1 MPSHR
6 DGLQFALSVKSI
18 FNKIVDVK
26 PNEVRALWLC
36 FILFFVVLAGYY
48 VIRPIRDNI
57 GATQFEN
64 LWWMFTVVL
73 VAMIVANAL
82 FSMIVARMS
91 RRKFIP
97 IAYRF
102 FILNLIIFFVLMQFM
117 PPGKQPWV
125 DGCFFV
131 WVSVFNLFAT
141 AVFWGFMTDIFTN
154 EQGKRLFG
162 FIAVGG
168 SLGGMLGPIITASL
182 VHRVSTGVLLLICAG
197 MLEIAAQSVRFFPAE
212 FRPDNSKSPEDT
224 TAEKPIG
231 GKFWDGV
238 THICKS
244 PYLFGLFLFILLY
257 TLTSTWT
264 YFQQSELTKVGFAD
278 RAARTAFF
286 AKLDLSVNTLTLL
299 LQIFLTGRL
308 MKFLG
313 VTVTLLFMPVLSL
326 FGFAAMGLVPVLAV
340 LAVFQVSRRA
350 STFAFMRPAREVL
363 FTVLRREDKYKAK
376 SFIDTFGYRCGDQF
390 GAWSYGGMQAFGLT
404 LSTISYIAVPA
415 VGCWCA
421 LGVWLGRKQ
430 RALADAPAKRDQ
442 AAPPRR
448 AVTQWPCR
456 QIWKRQV
463 IRPSESARPR
473 P

>member
-1 MPSHR
+1 MRKFFS
-6 DGLQFALSVKSI
+6 
-18 FNKIVDVK
+18 NIVDVK
-26 PNEVRALWLC
+26 PEEIRALWLG
-36 FILFFVVLAGYY
+36 FIFFFVVLAGYY
-48 VIRPIRDNI
+48 VIRPVRDNI
-57 GATQFEN
+57 GANFSED

-73 VAMIVANAL
+73 VTMIVANAL
-82 FSMIVARMS
+82 FSFIVARMS

-102 FILNLIIFFVLMQFM
+102 FIANLLIFFVLMRVVPAKGQV
-117 PPGKQPWV
+117 WV
-125 DGCFFV
+125 DGAFFA

-141 AVFWGFMTDIFTN
+141 AVFWGFMTDLFTT

-168 SLGGMLGPIITASL
+168 SLGGILGPIITASL

-197 MLEIAAQSVRFFPAE
+197 MLEIAAQSIRFFPAE
-212 FRPDNSKSPEDT
+212 FRRSDSKSAEDAAA
-224 TAEKPIG
+224 AEKPIG

-257 TLTSTWT
+257 TLTSTWA
-264 YFQQSELTKVGFAD
+264 YFQQAELTKASFVD

-326 FGFAAMGLVPVLAV
+326 FGFAAMGLMPVLTV
-340 LAVFQVSRRA
+340 LAVFQVVRRA

-390 GAWSYGGMQAFGLT
+390 GAWSYGGMQALGLS
-404 LSTISYIAVPA
+404 LSTISYVAIPVVA
-415 VGCWCA
+415 GWCA
-421 LGVWLGRKQ
+421 LGVWLGRRQ
-430 RALADAPAKRDQ
+430 GMLADAQAKRDRSSPLTDI
-442 AAPPRR
+442 AAPEP
-448 AVTQWPCR
+448 A
-456 QIWKRQV
+456 
-463 IRPSESARPR
+463 
-473 P
+473 

>member
-1 MPSHR
+1 VNR
-6 DGLQFALSVKSI
+6 I
-18 FNKIVDVK
+18 FSKVVDVK
-26 PNEVRALWLC
+26 PNEVRALWLG
-36 FILFFVVLAGYY
+36 FVFFFVVLAGYY
-48 VIRPIRDNI
+48 VIRPVRDNI
-57 GATQFEN
+57 GAAFSDN

-73 VAMIVANAL
+73 LTMLVANAL
-82 FSMIVARMS
+82 FSAVVARMP

-102 FILNLIIFFVLMQFM
+102 FILNLIIFFVLMQYM
-117 PPGKQPWV
+117 PPGKQRWV

-141 AVFWGFMTDIFTN
+141 AVFWSFMTDLFTT

-168 SLGGMLGPIITASL
+168 SLGGILGPIITTSL

-212 FRPDNSKSPEDT
+212 FRRDHTKANHET
-224 TAEKPIG
+224 AAAEKPIG
-231 GKFWDGV
+231 GKFWDGI

-244 PYLFGLFLFILLY
+244 PYLFGLLVFILLY
-257 TLTSTWT
+257 TLTSTWA

-278 RAARTAFF
+278 KAARTAFF

-299 LQIFLTGRL
+299 LQVFLTGRL

-326 FGFAAMGLVPVLAV
+326 FGFAAMGIAPVLAV
-340 LAVFQVSRRA
+340 LAVFQVARRA

-390 GAWSYGGMQAFGLT
+390 GAWSYGGMQAFGLNLT
-404 LSTISYIAVPA
+404 AISYIGVPVVA
-415 VGCWCA
+415 GWCV

-430 RALADAPAKRDQ
+430 RDLADTQATKDRNTNLRDVTPAET
-442 AAPPRR
+442 A
-448 AVTQWPCR
+448 
-456 QIWKRQV
+456 
-463 IRPSESARPR
+463 
-473 P
+473 

>member
-1 MPSHR
+1 MKR
-6 DGLQFALSVKSI
+6 I
-18 FNKIVDVK
+18 FSKIVDVK
-26 PNEVRALWLC
+26 PEEIRALWLG

-102 FILNLIIFFVLMQFM
+102 FILNLVIFFVLMQFM

-168 SLGGMLGPIITASL
+168 SLGGMLGPLITASL

-197 MLEIAAQSVRFFPAE
+197 MLEIAAQSIRFFPAE
-212 FRPDNSKSPEDT
+212 FRRSDSKSAEDAAA
-224 TAEKPIG
+224 AEKPIG

-264 YFQQSELTKVGFAD
+264 YFQQSELTKVGIVD
-278 RAARTAFF
+278 KAARTAFF

-340 LAVFQVSRRA
+340 LAVFQVARRA

-390 GAWSYGGMQAFGLT
+390 GAWSYGGMQALGLG
-404 LSTISYIAVPA
+404 LSTISYIAVPVVA
-415 VGCWCA
+415 CWCA

-430 RALADAPAKRDQ
+430 RALADAQAKRDQ
-442 AAPPRR
+442 AAPLTDIAAPEP
-448 AVTQWPCR
+448 A
-456 QIWKRQV
+456 
-463 IRPSESARPR
+463 
-473 P
+473 

>member
-1 MPSHR
+1 MKKLFS
-6 DGLQFALSVKSI
+6 
-18 FNKIVDVK
+18 KIVDVK
-26 PNEVRALWLC
+26 PNEIRAVWLS
-36 FILFFVVLAGYY
+36 FVFFFVVLAGYY

-57 GATQFEN
+57 GATYFEN

-73 VAMIVANAL
+73 LVMIVANAL
-82 FSMIVARMS
+82 FSAIVSRMS
-91 RRKFIP
+91 RRRFIP
-97 IAYRF
+97 IAYRL
-102 FILNLIIFFVLMQFM
+102 FILNLLIFFALMQYM

-141 AVFWGFMTDIFTN
+141 AVFWGFMTDLFTT

-182 VHRVSTGVLLLICAG
+182 VHHVSTGVLLLICAA

-212 FRPDNSKSPEDT
+212 SRRDNSTPGEEAAA
-224 TAEKPIG
+224 AEKPIG

-257 TLTSTWT
+257 TFTSTWT
-264 YFQQSELTKVGFAD
+264 YFQQAELTKAGFVD
-278 RAARTAFF
+278 KAARTAFF
-286 AKLDLSVNTLTLL
+286 AKLDLSVNTLTLF

-326 FGFAAMGLVPVLAV
+326 FGFAAMGLVPNLTVLA
-340 LAVFQVSRRA
+340 AFQVARRA

-376 SFIDTFGYRCGDQF
+376 SFIDTFGYRCGDWLGSQ
-390 GAWSYGGMQAFGLT
+390 SYGGLHALGLG
-404 LSTISYIAVPA
+404 LSAISYIAVPVVA
-415 VGCWCA
+415 GWCA

-430 RALADAPAKRDQ
+430 SALAAKASTNHD
-442 AAPPRR
+442 
-448 AVTQWPCR
+448 
-456 QIWKRQV
+456 
-463 IRPSESARPR
+463 
-473 P
+473 

>member
-26 PNEVRALWLC
+26 PNEVRALWLG

-102 FILNLIIFFVLMQFM
+102 FILNLVIFFVLMQFM

-168 SLGGMLGPIITASL
+168 SLGGMLGPLITASL

-197 MLEIAAQSVRFFPAE
+197 MLEIAAQSIRFFLA
-212 FRPDNSKSPEDT
+212 
-224 TAEKPIG
+224 
-231 GKFWDGV
+231 
-238 THICKS
+238 
-244 PYLFGLFLFILLY
+244 
-257 TLTSTWT
+257 
-264 YFQQSELTKVGFAD
+264 
-278 RAARTAFF
+278 
-286 AKLDLSVNTLTLL
+286 
-299 LQIFLTGRL
+299 GRL

-340 LAVFQVSRRA
+340 LAVFQVARRA

-363 FTVLRREDKYKAK
+363 FTVLRREDK
-376 SFIDTFGYRCGDQF
+376 IG
-390 GAWSYGGMQAFGLT
+390 
-404 LSTISYIAVPA
+404 
-415 VGCWCA
+415 
-421 LGVWLGRKQ
+421 
-430 RALADAPAKRDQ
+430 
-442 AAPPRR
+442 
-448 AVTQWPCR
+448 
-456 QIWKRQV
+456 
-463 IRPSESARPR
+463 
-473 P
+473 

>member
-1 MPSHR
+1 
-6 DGLQFALSVKSI
+6 VKRI
-18 FNKIVDVK
+18 FTKIVDVK
-26 PNEVRALWLC
+26 PNEVRALWLG
-36 FILFFVVLAGYY
+36 FIFFFVVLAGYY
-48 VIRPIRDNI
+48 VIRPVRDNI

-73 VAMIVANAL
+73 VTMIGANAL

-91 RRKFIP
+91 RRRFIP

-102 FILNLIIFFVLMQFM
+102 FILNLLIFFVLMQFM
-117 PPGKQPWV
+117 PPGKQRWV

-141 AVFWGFMTDIFTN
+141 AVFWGFMTDIFTS

-168 SLGGMLGPIITASL
+168 SLGGILGPIITASL
-182 VHRVSTGVLLLICAG
+182 VHHVSTGVLLLICAG
-197 MLEIAAQSVRFFPAE
+197 MLEIAAQSVRFFPSD
-212 FRPDNSKSPEDT
+212 FRRHDSKSAEDEN
-224 TAEKPIG
+224 AEKPIG

-238 THICKS
+238 TNICKS

-264 YFQQSELTKVGFAD
+264 YFQQAELTKTGFVD

-326 FGFAAMGLVPVLAV
+326 FGFAAMGLAPVLTV
-340 LAVFQVSRRA
+340 LAVFQVARRA

-390 GAWSYGGMQAFGLT
+390 GAWSYGGMQALGLG
-404 LSTISYIAVPA
+404 LSTISYIAVPVVA
-415 VGCWCA
+415 CWCG
-421 LGVWLGRKQ
+421 LGIWLGRKQ
-430 RALADAPAKRDQ
+430 RQLAEAKRDE
-442 AAPPRR
+442 AAPLTGAAAPE
-448 AVTQWPCR
+448 A
-456 QIWKRQV
+456 
-463 IRPSESARPR
+463 A
-473 P
+473 

>member
-1 MPSHR
+1 MKKLFS
-6 DGLQFALSVKSI
+6 
-18 FNKIVDVK
+18 KIVDVK
-26 PNEVRALWLC
+26 PEEIRALWLG
-36 FILFFVVLAGYY
+36 FVFFFVVLAGYY
-48 VIRPIRDNI
+48 VIRPVRDNI

-73 VAMIVANAL
+73 VAMIFANAL
-82 FSMIVARMS
+82 FSAIVSRMS
-91 RRKFIP
+91 RRRFIP

-102 FILNLIIFFVLMQFM
+102 FILNLVIFFGLMQYM

-141 AVFWGFMTDIFTN
+141 AVFWGFMTDLFTT

-168 SLGGMLGPIITASL
+168 SLGGIFGPIITASL
-182 VHRVSTGVLLLICAG
+182 VHQVSTGVLLLICAG

-212 FRPDNSKSPEDT
+212 FRRDDPRSGENAS
-224 TAEKPIG
+224 AEKPIG

-244 PYLFGLFLFILLY
+244 PYLFGLFLFIFLY
-257 TLTSTWT
+257 TFTSTWT
-264 YFQQSELTKVGFAD
+264 YFQQAELTKTGFAD
-278 RAARTAFF
+278 KAARTAFF
-286 AKLDLSVNTLTLL
+286 AKLDLSVNTLTLF
-299 LQIFLTGRL
+299 LQIFVTGRL

-326 FGFAAMGLVPVLAV
+326 FGFAAMGFAPVLPVLA
-340 LAVFQVSRRA
+340 AFQIARRA

-390 GAWSYGGMQAFGLT
+390 GVSYSGLKALG
-404 LSTISYIAVPA
+404 LSLSAISYIAVPVVA
-415 VGCWCA
+415 GWCA
-421 LGVWLGRKQ
+421 LGIWLGRKQ
-430 RALADAPAKRDQ
+430 RALA
-442 AAPPRR
+442 
-448 AVTQWPCR
+448 
-456 QIWKRQV
+456 
-463 IRPSESARPR
+463 ESQSST
-473 P
+473 

>member
-1 MPSHR
+1 MKRLFS
-6 DGLQFALSVKSI
+6 
-18 FNKIVDVK
+18 KIVDVK
-26 PNEVRALWLC
+26 PNEVRALWLG

-73 VAMIVANAL
+73 IVMIIANAL
-82 FSMIVARMS
+82 FSAIVSRMS
-91 RRKFIP
+91 RRRFIP

-102 FILNLIIFFVLMQFM
+102 FILNLIIFFVLMQYM

-168 SLGGMLGPIITASL
+168 SLGGMLGPLITASL

-197 MLEIAAQSVRFFPAE
+197 MLEVAAQSIRFFPAE
-212 FRPDNSKSPEDT
+212 FRRHDSRSAGDT
-224 TAEKPIG
+224 AAAEKPIG
-231 GKFWDGV
+231 GNFWDGV

-244 PYLFGLFLFILLY
+244 PYLFGLFLLILLY

-264 YFQQSELTKVGFAD
+264 YFQQSELTKVGIVD
-278 RAARTAFF
+278 KAARTAFF

-326 FGFAAMGLVPVLAV
+326 FGFAAMGFAPVIAV
-340 LAVFQVSRRA
+340 LAIFQVARRA

-376 SFIDTFGYRCGDQF
+376 PFIDTFGYRCGDQL
-390 GAWSYGGMQAFGLT
+390 GAWSYSGLQALGLG
-404 LSTISYIAVPA
+404 LSAISYIAVPVVA
-415 VGCWCA
+415 GWCA
-421 LGVWLGRKQ
+421 LGIWLGRKQ
-430 RALADAPAKRDQ
+430 RLLADAQHQDSSPPTNTAVPK
-442 AAPPRR
+442 AA
-448 AVTQWPCR
+448 
-456 QIWKRQV
+456 
-463 IRPSESARPR
+463 
-473 P
+473 

>member
-1 MPSHR
+1 MKKLFS
-6 DGLQFALSVKSI
+6 
-18 FNKIVDVK
+18 KIVDVK
-26 PNEVRALWLC
+26 PEEIRALWLG
-36 FILFFVVLAGYY
+36 FVFFFVVLAGYY
-48 VIRPIRDNI
+48 VIRPVRDNI

-73 VAMIVANAL
+73 VAMIFANAL
-82 FSMIVARMS
+82 FSAIVSRMS
-91 RRKFIP
+91 RRRFIP

-102 FILNLIIFFVLMQFM
+102 FILNLVIFFGLMQYM

-141 AVFWGFMTDIFTN
+141 AVFWGFMTDLFTT

-168 SLGGMLGPIITASL
+168 SLGGIFGPIITASL
-182 VHRVSTGVLLLICAG
+182 VHHVNTGVLLLICAG

-212 FRPDNSKSPEDT
+212 FRRDDPRSGENAS
-224 TAEKPIG
+224 AEKPIG

-244 PYLFGLFLFILLY
+244 PYLFGLFLFIFLY
-257 TLTSTWT
+257 TFTSTWT
-264 YFQQSELTKVGFAD
+264 YFQQAELTKTGFAD
-278 RAARTAFF
+278 KAARTAFF
-286 AKLDLSVNTLTLL
+286 AKLDLSVNTLTLF
-299 LQIFLTGRL
+299 LQIFVTGRL

-326 FGFAAMGLVPVLAV
+326 FGFAAMGLAPVLPVLA
-340 LAVFQVSRRA
+340 AFQIARRA

-390 GAWSYGGMQAFGLT
+390 GVSYSGLKALG
-404 LSTISYIAVPA
+404 LSLSAISYIAVPVVA
-415 VGCWCA
+415 GWCA
-421 LGVWLGRKQ
+421 LGIWLGRKQ
-430 RALADAPAKRDQ
+430 RALA
-442 AAPPRR
+442 
-448 AVTQWPCR
+448 
-456 QIWKRQV
+456 
-463 IRPSESARPR
+463 ESQSST
-473 P
+473 

>member
-1 MPSHR
+1 MKR
-6 DGLQFALSVKSI
+6 I
-18 FNKIVDVK
+18 FTKIVDVK
-26 PNEVRALWLC
+26 PNEVQALWLG
-36 FILFFVVLAGYY
+36 FIFFFVVLAGYY
-48 VIRPIRDNI
+48 VIRPVRDNI
-57 GATQFEN
+57 GATQYEN

-73 VAMIVANAL
+73 VTMIFANAL
-82 FSMIVARMS
+82 FSAIVSRMS
-91 RRKFIP
+91 RRRFIP

-102 FILNLIIFFVLMQFM
+102 FILNLIIFFVLMKYV
-117 PPGKQPWV
+117 PPVKRPWV
-125 DGCFFV
+125 DGCFFI
-131 WVSVFNLFAT
+131 WVSVFNLFAV
-141 AVFWGFMTDIFTN
+141 AVFWGFMTDLFTT

-168 SLGGMLGPIITASL
+168 SLGGILGPIVTASL
-182 VHRVSTGVLLLICAG
+182 VHYVSTGVFLLICAG
-197 MLEIAAQSVRFFPAE
+197 MLEIAAQSVRFFPAGFHPAGE
-212 FRPDNSKSPEDT
+212 GVSFPGTTTSSTSAEKP

-264 YFQQSELTKVGFAD
+264 YLQQSQLTKTGFID
-278 RAARTAFF
+278 KAARTAFF
-286 AKLDLSVNTLTLL
+286 AKLDLTVNTLTLL
-299 LQIFLTGRL
+299 LQVFVTGRL

-326 FGFAAMGLVPVLAV
+326 FGFAAMGFAPVLSV
-340 LAVFQVSRRA
+340 LAAFQIARRA

-390 GAWSYGGMQAFGLT
+390 GAWSYSALDQVFHI
-404 LSTISYIAVPA
+404 SFSVISYIGVVVVAV
-415 VGCWCA
+415 WCA

-430 RALADAPAKRDQ
+430 RALAAQAKQDQVSSLGDIPTAEPA
-442 AAPPRR
+442 
-448 AVTQWPCR
+448 
-456 QIWKRQV
+456 
-463 IRPSESARPR
+463 
-473 P
+473 

>member
-1 MPSHR
+1 MNR
-6 DGLQFALSVKSI
+6 I
-18 FNKIVDVK
+18 FSKIVDVR
-26 PNEVRALWLC
+26 PNEVRALWLS
-36 FILFFVVLAGYY
+36 FVFFFVVLAGYY

-57 GATQFEN
+57 GAASYEN

-73 VAMIVANAL
+73 VTMIAANAL

-102 FILNLIIFFVLMQFM
+102 FILNLIIFFVLMQYM
-117 PPGKQPWV
+117 PPGKQRWI
-125 DGCFFV
+125 DACFFV

-141 AVFWGFMTDIFTN
+141 AVFWSFMTDLFTT

-168 SLGGMLGPIITASL
+168 SLGGILGPIITTSL
-182 VHRVSTGVLLLICAG
+182 VRHVSTGVLLLICAA
-197 MLEIAAQSVRFFPAE
+197 MLEIAAQSIRFFPAE
-212 FRPDNSKSPEDT
+212 FRKHDAQSAEDAAA
-224 TAEKPIG
+224 AEKPIG

-244 PYLFGLFLFILLY
+244 PYLFALFLFILLY
-257 TLTSTWT
+257 TLTSTWA
-264 YFQQSELTKVGFAD
+264 YFQQAELTKTGFVD
-278 RAARTAFF
+278 KAARTAFF
-286 AKLDLSVNTLTLL
+286 AKLDMSVNTLTLF

-326 FGFAAMGLVPVLAV
+326 FGFAAMGFAPVLGV
-340 LAVFQVSRRA
+340 LATFQVARRA

-390 GAWSYGGMQAFGLT
+390 GAWSYGGMQALGLK
-404 LSTISYIAVPA
+404 LSAISYIAVA
-415 VGCWCA
+415 VVAGWCA
-421 LGVWLGRKQ
+421 LGVWLGRKE
-430 RALADAPAKRDQ
+430 RALAQSKRNESMALTHT
-442 AAPPRR
+442 AAPG
-448 AVTQWPCR
+448 A
-456 QIWKRQV
+456 
-463 IRPSESARPR
+463 A
-473 P
+473 

>member
-1 MPSHR
+1 MKKLFS
-6 DGLQFALSVKSI
+6 
-18 FNKIVDVK
+18 KIVDVK
-26 PNEVRALWLC
+26 PNEVRALWLG

-102 FILNLIIFFVLMQFM
+102 FILNLVIFFVLMQFM

-168 SLGGMLGPIITASL
+168 SLGGILGPSITTSL

-197 MLEIAAQSVRFFPAE
+197 MLEIAAKSVRFFPAE
-212 FRPDNSKSPEDT
+212 FRRDDAKANDET
-224 TAEKPIG
+224 VAAEKPIG
-231 GKFWDGV
+231 GKFWDGI

-244 PYLFGLFLFILLY
+244 PYLFGLLVFILLY
-257 TLTSTWT
+257 TLTSTWA
-264 YFQQSELTKVGFAD
+264 YFQQSELSNVGFAD
-278 RAARTAFF
+278 MAARTAFF

-299 LQIFLTGRL
+299 LQVFLTGRL

-326 FGFAAMGLVPVLAV
+326 FGFAAMGLMPVLTV
-340 LAVFQVSRRA
+340 LAAFQIARRA

-390 GAWSYGGMQAFGLT
+390 GAWSYGGMQALGLS
-404 LSTISYIAVPA
+404 LSAISYIAVPVVA
-415 VGCWCA
+415 CWCA

-430 RALADAPAKRDQ
+430 RRLADAQAKRDE
-442 AAPPRR
+442 AA
-448 AVTQWPCR
+448 AVGDIAEP
-456 QIWKRQV
+456 
-463 IRPSESARPR
+463 EAA
-473 P
+473 

>member
-1 MPSHR
+1 MSR
-6 DGLQFALSVKSI
+6 IFA
-18 FNKIVDVK
+18 KIVDVK
-26 PNEVRALWLC
+26 PNEVRALWLG
-36 FILFFVVLAGYY
+36 FIFFFVVLAGYY
-48 VIRPIRDNI
+48 VIRPVRDNI

-73 VAMIVANAL
+73 VAMIGANAL
-82 FSMIVARMS
+82 FSMIVAGMS
-91 RRKFIP
+91 RRRFIP

-102 FILNLIIFFVLMQFM
+102 FILNLLIFFVLMQFM
-117 PPGKQPWV
+117 PPGKQRWV

-141 AVFWGFMTDIFTN
+141 AIFWGFMTDIFTS

-168 SLGGMLGPIITASL
+168 SLGGILGPIITTSL
-182 VHRVSTGVLLLICAG
+182 VHHVSTGVLLLICAG
-197 MLEIAAQSVRFFPAE
+197 MLEIAAQSVRFFPSD
-212 FRPDNSKSPEDT
+212 FRRHDSKSAEDEN
-224 TAEKPIG
+224 AERPIG

-238 THICKS
+238 TNICKS
-244 PYLFGLFLFILLY
+244 PYLFGLFLFILFY
-257 TLTSTWT
+257 TLTSTWA
-264 YFQQSELTKVGFAD
+264 YFQQAELTKTGFVD

-326 FGFAAMGLVPVLAV
+326 FGFAAMGLAPVLTV
-340 LAVFQVSRRA
+340 LAVFQVVRRA

-390 GAWSYGGMQAFGLT
+390 GAWSYGGMQALGLG
-404 LSTISYIAVPA
+404 LSTISYIAVPVIA
-415 VGCWCA
+415 CWCA
-421 LGVWLGRKQ
+421 LGIWLGRKQ
-430 RALADAPAKRDQ
+430 HQLAEAKRDE
-442 AAPPRR
+442 AAPLTGGATPE
-448 AVTQWPCR
+448 A
-456 QIWKRQV
+456 
-463 IRPSESARPR
+463 A
-473 P
+473 

>member
-1 MPSHR
+1 MKR
-6 DGLQFALSVKSI
+6 I
-18 FNKIVDVK
+18 FSKIVDVK
-26 PNEVRALWLC
+26 PNEIRALWLG
-36 FILFFVVLAGYY
+36 FIFFFVVLAGYY
-48 VIRPIRDNI
+48 VIRPVRDNI
-57 GATQFEN
+57 GAAQFEN

-73 VAMIVANAL
+73 VTMIFANAI
-82 FSMIVARMS
+82 FSAIVSRMS
-91 RRKFIP
+91 RRRFIP

-102 FILNLIIFFVLMQFM
+102 FILNLVIFFVLMQYV

-141 AVFWGFMTDIFTN
+141 AVFWGFMTDLFTT

-168 SLGGMLGPIITASL
+168 SLGGILGPIITTSL
-182 VHRVSTGVLLLICAG
+182 VRHVSTGVLLLICAG

-212 FRPDNSKSPEDT
+212 FRRHDPRLGEDAAA
-224 TAEKPIG
+224 AEKPIG

-264 YFQQSELTKVGFAD
+264 YFQQSELTKAAIAD
-278 RAARTAFF
+278 KASRTAFF

-299 LQIFLTGRL
+299 LQVFVTGRL

-326 FGFAAMGLVPVLAV
+326 FGFAAMGLMPVLAV
-340 LAVFQVSRRA
+340 LAVFQVARRA

-390 GAWSYGGMQAFGLT
+390 GAWSYGGMQALGLS
-404 LSTISYIAVPA
+404 LSAISYIAVPVVA
-415 VGCWCA
+415 CWCA

-430 RALADAPAKRDQ
+430 RTLADAQAKRDE
-442 AAPPRR
+442 AA
-448 AVTQWPCR
+448 AVGDIAEP
-456 QIWKRQV
+456 
-463 IRPSESARPR
+463 EAA
-473 P
+473 

>member
-26 PNEVRALWLC
+26 PNEVRALWLG

-102 FILNLIIFFVLMQFM
+102 FILNLVIFFVLMQFM

-168 SLGGMLGPIITASL
+168 SLGGMLGPLITASL

-197 MLEIAAQSVRFFPAE
+197 MLEIAAQSIRFFPAE
-212 FRPDNSKSPEDT
+212 FRRSDSKSAEDAAA
-224 TAEKPIG
+224 AEKPIG

-238 THICKS
+238 THICRS
-244 PYLFGLFLFILLY
+244 PYLFGLFVFILLY
-257 TLTSTWT
+257 TLTSTWA
-264 YFQQSELTKVGFAD
+264 YFQQSELTKMGFVD
-278 RAARTAFF
+278 RAARTTFF

-299 LQIFLTGRL
+299 LQIFVTGRL

-326 FGFAAMGLVPVLAV
+326 FGFAAMGFAPVLPVLA
-340 LAVFQVSRRA
+340 AFQIARRA

-390 GAWSYGGMQAFGLT
+390 GVSYSGLKALG
-404 LSTISYIAVPA
+404 LSLSAISYIAVPVVA
-415 VGCWCA
+415 GWCA
-421 LGVWLGRKQ
+421 LGIWLGRKQ
-430 RALADAPAKRDQ
+430 RALA
-442 AAPPRR
+442 
-448 AVTQWPCR
+448 
-456 QIWKRQV
+456 
-463 IRPSESARPR
+463 ESQSST
-473 P
+473 